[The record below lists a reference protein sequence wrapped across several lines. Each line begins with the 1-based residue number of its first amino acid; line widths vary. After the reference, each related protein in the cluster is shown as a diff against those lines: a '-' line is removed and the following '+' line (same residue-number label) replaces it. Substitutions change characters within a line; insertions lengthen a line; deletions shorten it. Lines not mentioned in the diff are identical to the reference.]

1 MYRMTGWCLCGRRS
15 LVAAFAF
22 CAMLTQQEATS
33 ADVEVIQL
41 SYDDNRYVLK
51 LEAHIAA
58 TPAAVFAVITDYPSI
73 PRLHRRVKE
82 SRVLRRTDE
91 QTSDVFT
98 LIKGCIAFVF
108 CKSVRRV
115 ERIVENPPVEL
126 IATIVPEQSDF
137 LFGRVRWLLTAE
149 KGGTLLTYEN
159 ETEPKFG
166 VPGMLGE
173 ALMARW
179 LGRTARQMIER
190 VEDQARIKEE
200 GS

>member
-1 MYRMTGWCLCGRRS
+1 MYRMIEWNSRDRRCLV
-15 LVAAFAF
+15 VAFVF
-22 CAMLTQQEATS
+22 CAMLPLEEAGS
-33 ADVEVIQL
+33 ADVKVVEL
-41 SYDDNRYVLK
+41 SYEDNRYVLK
-51 LEAHIAA
+51 LEAHIVAP
-58 TPAAVFAVITDYPSI
+58 PAAVFAVITDYPSL
-73 PRLHRRVKE
+73 PRLHRRVRE
-82 SRVLRRTDE
+82 SRVVSRTE
-91 QTSDVFT
+91 ARSNEVFT
-98 LIKGCIAFVF
+98 LLKGCIAFVF

-159 ETEPKFG
+159 ETEPKFS

-173 ALMARW
+173 ALMARS

-190 VEDQARIKEE
+190 VEEQARISDK
-200 GS
+200 GD